1 MSVETHAIGDLGARE
16 LPGKF
21 RVGHDPGLRGLR
33 RLSHHHLGTGF
44 ELTHE
49 SERNAE
55 PDYSR
60 VKTNEFHS
68 ASFRDKVFHE
78 DGYVPHLRERGF

>member
-1 MSVETHAIGDLGARE
+1 MSVETHAIGGLAVRE
-16 LPGKF
+16 LPGEL
-21 RVGHDPGLRGLR
+21 RIGHDPGLSGLR
-33 RLSHHHLGTGF
+33 RLPHHHLGTGF

-68 ASFRDKVFHE
+68 ASFRDKIVHE
-78 DGYVPHLRERGF
+78 DGRSPSP